1 MSSQGKTV
9 LVGKLEKF
17 SVRWI
22 QYNKIP
28 GYTTPLS
35 YPPPHPKEFKKKKKK
50 ISGNKIWRI
59 IILYCICNII
69 I

>member
-1 MSSQGKTV
+1 MNSQGKTV

-17 SVRWI
+17 AVRWI
-22 QYNKIP
+22 QYNKIS

-35 YPPPHPKEFKKKKKK
+35 YPPQGIQEKEKN